1 MFTYYRS
8 ESTGNCQKY
17 QGRSDFPR
25 LVAVPFLVALS
36 SPRLLPK
43 TTFFAWHG
51 RVIFRVFLDTAAFP
65 DPNSGTVT
73 CSIVVLR
80 DLHDSDNYRAASF
93 FNPRA

>member
-36 SPRLLPK
+36 SLRLLPK
-43 TTFFAWHG
+43 TTFLHG
-51 RVIFRVFLDTAAFP
+51 MV
-65 DPNSGTVT
+65 
-73 CSIVVLR
+73 
-80 DLHDSDNYRAASF
+80 ASF
-93 FNPRA
+93 FVSFLILQRFPTQTPEL